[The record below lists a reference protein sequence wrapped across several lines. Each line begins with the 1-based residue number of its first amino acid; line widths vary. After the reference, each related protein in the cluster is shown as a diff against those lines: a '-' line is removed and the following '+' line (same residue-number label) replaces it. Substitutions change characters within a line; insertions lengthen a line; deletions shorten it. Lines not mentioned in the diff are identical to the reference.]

1 MARIAF
7 LAKQPKRTLGAL
19 AVLVAAT
26 GVVVGSGANFSAS
39 SANPNNSFSA
49 GTLTIVNDKENAA
62 ILTTG
67 TNNQR
72 PGGPAATGV
81 VDIQNDGSIA
91 GTFTL
96 SRSDVTDSDSG
107 NPMSEKLNLV
117 VKDCG
122 EWTDE
127 STVNPCG
134 DGDDSTVY
142 GSPTA
147 TIDDMSSSV
156 ALGNFAAQEKHRYE
170 FTVQLDSS
178 ATDAY
183 QGDTSS
189 VQFDWNAVQS

>member
-62 ILTTG
+62 VLTTG
-67 TNNQR
+67 TSNLK

-96 SRSDVTDSDSG
+96 SRSAVTNSDAA
-107 NPMSEKLNLV
+107 NPMSGKLNIV

-127 STVNPCG
+127 STVEPCG
-134 DGDDSTVY
+134 DGDDVTVY

-170 FTVQLDSS
+170 FSVQLDAS
-178 ATDAY
+178 ATDDY
-183 QGDTSS
+183 QGDSSS